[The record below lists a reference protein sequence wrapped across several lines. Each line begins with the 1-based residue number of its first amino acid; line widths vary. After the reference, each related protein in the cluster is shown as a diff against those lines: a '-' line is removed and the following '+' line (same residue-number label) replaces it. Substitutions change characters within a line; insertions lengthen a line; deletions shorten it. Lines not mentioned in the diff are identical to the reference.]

1 MKISAPALPADLLP
15 YAEHL
20 LADLRVLAA
29 MQPALDAYA
38 ADRRALVRADPGRAA
53 NYLPSRE
60 ETAIRDAY
68 DHIRLRARRS
78 AAVLH
83 ACGALSDTVLSHLL

>member
-1 MKISAPALPADLLP
+1 MNSTPALPADLLS

-20 LADLRVLAA
+20 LSDLRTLAA
-29 MQPALDAYA
+29 MQPALDAYEA
-38 ADRRALVRADPGRAA
+38 ERLDLVRADPSHAA
-53 NYLPSRE
+53 NYLPSPR

-68 DHIRLRARRS
+68 DQIKLRARRS

-83 ACGALSDTVLSHLL
+83 ACGVLSDTALSHLL